1 MCLEDDKK
9 KTYWAV
15 FLSSVGELDY
25 CVSDKPKFLPLDSF
39 NIAENHLDYPISSM
53 QPIYF
58 VADSFSR
65 AKEQI
70 SNYCEHIS

>member
-1 MCLEDDKK
+1 
-9 KTYWAV
+9 
-15 FLSSVGELDY
+15 LSSVGELDY